1 MKINPVGIG
10 LFLWGALCLSVM
22 AQDQDATSEDFSRFQ
37 KCVEAG
43 KSLEKC
49 WGELSIANAS
59 QQRADMMPKHD
70 QTASPGTP
78 LNHTTF
84 QKCIL
89 SGRPLK
95 ECGEEMEDTD
105 PLKGYIVN
113 ESSAYTG
120 LFTEKDWGWLEG
132 GIWSPTPA
140 ELSRY
145 WMM

>member
-1 MKINPVGIG
+1 MSRVLQSRGRADHGRRVFDGMARVTTQPERTTMKINPVRIG

-22 AQDQDATSEDFSRFQ
+22 AEEPDPTSED
-37 KCVEAG
+37 VPN
-43 KSLEKC
+43 L
-49 WGELSIANAS
+49 
-59 QQRADMMPKHD
+59 
-70 QTASPGTP
+70 TASSGTP

-95 ECGEEMEDTD
+95 ECGEEMSDKD
-105 PLKGYIVN
+105 PLKDYIVN
-113 ESSAYTG
+113 GSSAYTG
-120 LFTEKDWGWLEG
+120 LFSEKNWGLLEG